1 MSHQPALHNVQNL
14 IPGLYTVPVLMNDLG
29 RPILFLATPDHL
41 HAANEY
47 PKDSFVDDPDQP
59 EAIVHVN
66 PGYQSKIEPNGLIDG
81 SPSTGLTSFNFC
93 INYSA
98 CNGMRQTDGKEICE
112 AVERLVERM
121 VADRTWRREFGCRE
135 DETSYT
141 DQRNGPEATNEE
153 SQWHSENTGYPGVD
167 AAG

>member
-1 MSHQPALHNVQNL
+1 MNHQRALHNVQNL
-14 IPGLYTVPVLMNDLG
+14 GAGLYTVPVLMNDLG
-29 RPILFLATPDHL
+29 NPIIFLASPDHL

-59 EAIVHVN
+59 EAIVHAN

-81 SPSTGLTSFNFC
+81 SPSTGLTSFSFC

-98 CNGMRQTDGKEICE
+98 CNGMRQTDGEEICE

-135 DETSYT
+135 DEIVKI
-141 DQRNGPEATNEE
+141 DQPDSPGAVTEEEKPDTAGSNDVEAAE
-153 SQWHSENTGYPGVD
+153 H
-167 AAG
+167 